1 MSSENILFN
10 INTIKKRF
18 LALNRDHLN
27 RTAGSLRSRQREVLD
42 ILPLLFHANHPI
54 FPGFITKNTPAGV
67 SDYSPS
73 KRSLE
78 AGKKLVRSF
87 DYKRR
92 ALARYDIFSIFLMGS
107 SGTIAYSEDSDF
119 DIWLCHR
126 PDLNKEQ
133 LSELQHKATAIEEW
147 AASFDIEAHFFL
159 MNAEN
164 FRKGEQVELSVESSG
179 SAQHYLLLEEFYRT
193 GILLAGRY
201 PLWWLVPPDEE
212 GNYDNYVYN
221 LKHKRFIRENE
232 SIDFGG
238 IPKAPVEEF
247 FGAALWQIYK
257 GIDSPYKAVL
267 KLMLMEAYA
276 NEYPGSDLICLR
288 FKQAIQ
294 RGVTD
299 IASIDPYV
307 MLYRK
312 VEEYL
317 LDRDETER
325 LEVVRRCFYFKVNER
340 LGTPDNRRSRSWQ
353 REVMREIT
361 ASWGWDEHYFKILDS
376 RPAWKIHRVL
386 EERKSLVNVLTTSYQ
401 FLSNFARR
409 HSELTKINQRD
420 LNILGRKLY
429 AAFERKTGKIE
440 IVNRGISD
448 NVWEGHLSIHQ
459 TGSGAQTGWVLFQGI
474 VNIEDING
482 IKPLKRSHSVI
493 ELIAWCFLN
502 KLMNGNTVIALYTR
516 DSIITLKDINS
527 IYRCF
532 SQLFPD
538 AELRGTG
545 MEELSESPKI
555 VNTAL
560 FINVGVEPL
569 MTHIREGKHLT
580 TDHTDALSYGGVR
593 ENLVLSVE
601 QILQT
606 TWQEVITFRYEG
618 ADGFVKCLSNYLQW
632 SPPSRGKPPPPIITQ
647 CYTNGRGMTIAG
659 RVKALFDD
667 IIGIYYSKAYPLT
680 TRYVLRFGHFYY
692 VLYIDNDK
700 LDFDRAGTDSDL
712 IRYLAQPC
720 VSYSPVVFDRYARSD
735 SMISMLYRFNRPDV
749 IQLFYK
755 QTGSWTEI
763 YVIDERGSLFF
774 QKSNHLNAQTL
785 LTQYKRF
792 FNSVTYRQDMQ
803 ISENQQV
810 SSRKIISIES
820 YQAISKRGGKTQLIR
835 SDLPN
840 DSDNVGYFSIQVIG
854 NFIGDGEP
862 QFSIYCDQ
870 KEFTSL
876 EFGEEVFD
884 EVARHVLDK
893 RKSGMAYPIYITDID
908 LPRTLLG
915 DEASNQVQSIH
926 YLNYKYNI
934 EDKLNTALARLSQ
947 TTSVQAS

>member
-1 MSSENILFN
+1 LFDV
-10 INTIKKRF
+10 NTIKKRF

-27 RTAGSLRSRQREVLD
+27 RAADALRGRQRDFLD

-73 KRSLE
+73 KRSLD

-87 DYKRR
+87 DYKKR
-92 ALARYDIFSIFLMGS
+92 ALARYDILSMFMMGS

-126 PDLNKEQ
+126 PELTAEQ
-133 LSELQHKATAIEEW
+133 LNELQQKATAIEQW
-147 AASFDIEAHFFL
+147 AETLDIEVHFFL

-164 FRKGEQVELSVESSG
+164 FKKGEQVELSSESSG

-201 PLWWLVPPDEE
+201 PVWWLVPPKEE
-212 GNYDNYVYN
+212 VNYDKYVYD
-221 LKHKRFIRENE
+221 LKHKRFIRDSET
-232 SIDFGG
+232 IDFGG

-276 NEYPGSDLICLR
+276 NEYPDSDLLCMR

-294 RGVTD
+294 DGETD

-317 LDRDETER
+317 LSRNEAER

-340 LGTPDNRRSRSWQ
+340 LGVADNPRQISWQ
-353 REVMREIT
+353 REVMREVT
-361 ASWGWDEHYFKILDS
+361 RSWGWTEEYFKLLDA
-376 RPAWKIHRVL
+376 RPAWKIHRVID
-386 EERKSLVNVLTTSYQ
+386 ERKSLVNVLTASYQ
-401 FLSNFARR
+401 FLSNFARKN
-409 HSELTKINQRD
+409 SELAKINQRD
-420 LNILGRKLY
+420 MNILGRKLY

-448 NVWEGHLSIHQ
+448 NVLEGHLSIHQ
-459 TGSGAQTGWVLFQGI
+459 TGSGVQSSWVLYQGI
-474 VNIEDING
+474 VNIEDTDS
-482 IKPLKRSHSVI
+482 IKPLKRAHNVI

-502 KLMNGNTVIALYTR
+502 KLMDSNTVIALYTR

-527 IYRCF
+527 IYRCLN
-532 SQLFPD
+532 QLFPD
-538 AELRGTG
+538 AELRTTG
-545 MEELSESPKI
+545 MEELSVSPKL

-580 TDHTDALSYGGVR
+580 TNHTDALSYGGVR
-593 ENLVLSVE
+593 ENLVLSVD

-606 TWQEVITFRYEG
+606 SWQEVIAYRYDG
-618 ADGFVKCLSNYLQW
+618 ADGLIKCLSSYLQW
-632 SPPSRGKPPPPIITQ
+632 SPPSQGKPPPQIVTQ
-647 CYTNGRGMTIAG
+647 CYTTGRGMAIAG
-659 RVKALFDD
+659 RVKELFDD
-667 IIGIYYSKAYPLT
+667 IVGVYYSKAYPMT
-680 TRYVLRFGHFYY
+680 TRYILRYEHFYF
-692 VLYIDNDK
+692 VLYVDNDK
-700 LDFDRAGTDSDL
+700 LDFNKVGTSDD
-712 IRYLAQPC
+712 LARFLAEPC
-720 VSYSPVVFDRYARSD
+720 ITYTPVVFDKYAQAD
-735 SMISMLYRFNRPDV
+735 NILAMLYRFNRPNV

-755 QTGSWTEI
+755 QSGNSVEI
-763 YVIDERGSLFF
+763 YVVDERGSLFS
-774 QKSNHLNAQTL
+774 QKINHTNIQALLNQF
-785 LTQYKRF
+785 KRF
-792 FNSVTYRQDMQ
+792 FNSVTYRQNIQ
-803 ISENQQV
+803 ISEGPEETAPKKTVVEFYQV
-810 SSRKIISIES
+810 VVKRSGKIH
-820 YQAISKRGGKTQLIR
+820 LIR
-835 SDLPN
+835 SDMPT
-840 DSDNVGYFSIQVIG
+840 DSDNNVYFNIQVIG
-854 NFIGDGEP
+854 DFISDIKP
-862 QFSIYCDQ
+862 TFSIYCDQ

-876 EFGEEVFD
+876 EYGEQVFD
-884 EVARHVLDK
+884 EVARHVLER
-893 RKSGMAYPIYITDID
+893 RKSGAHYPIYITDID

-915 DEASNQVQSIH
+915 NDPGNHVQTIH
-926 YLNYKYNI
+926 FLNYKKNI
-934 EDKLNTALARLSQ
+934 EEKLNTALARFSEN
-947 TTSVQAS
+947 TSARAL